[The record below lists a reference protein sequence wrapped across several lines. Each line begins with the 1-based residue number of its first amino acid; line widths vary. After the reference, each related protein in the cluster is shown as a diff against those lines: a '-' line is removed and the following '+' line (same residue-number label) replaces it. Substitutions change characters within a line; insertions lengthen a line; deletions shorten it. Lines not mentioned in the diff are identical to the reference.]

1 MEVNVKKIDIGTIC
15 AFILTAYSATIA
27 TLILLDNSDIMFNI
41 LWPMSGML
49 MGCGGIVV
57 ACNVRSEGINR
68 KICIA
73 LAIISAISAGICGI
87 NFLAC
92 VVCWLPWLTL

>member
-27 TLILLDNSDIMFNI
+27 TLILLDNSDIAYNI
-41 LWPMSGML
+41 FWPMSGMML
-49 MGCGGIVV
+49 GIGGIIV
-57 ACNVRSEGINR
+57 ACNAREGGLDE
-68 KICIA
+68 KICTALTIIA
-73 LAIISAISAGICGI
+73 AISTTVCGL

-92 VVCWLPWLTL
+92 VMCMPWSLL